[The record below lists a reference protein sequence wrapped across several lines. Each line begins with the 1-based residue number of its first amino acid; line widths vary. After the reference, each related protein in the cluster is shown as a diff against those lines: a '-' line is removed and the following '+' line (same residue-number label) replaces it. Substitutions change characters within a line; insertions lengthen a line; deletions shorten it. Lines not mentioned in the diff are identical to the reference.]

1 MRSREES
8 CFRGI
13 HPSPPVPSEKRVPFW
28 CGERGGR
35 TGAPRRPPCSETM
48 VPCENGS
55 SQATGACRGGGRGV
69 RRRPGGG
76 PRAGAAS
83 SVCPAFASAPQE
95 DDPQSPVP
103 TAPPHWWKANSSLRR
118 IGSISLTRW
127 LEACAEATSV
137 HPRGARRPEV
147 RPRGCWKPRAGT
159 PRFLL
164 PPREPGGHYGDF
176 LQVSSADLT
185 TGQRAEPGRHLVA
198 SAFAMRRDLPHRPR
212 ASGAARAPRSARG
225 VGAAGPWASAPPWR
239 ALSGSGCRTDFSL
252 ETF

>member
-1 MRSREES
+1 MRMARARRQAPAGAEAAES
-8 CFRGI
+8 
-13 HPSPPVPSEKRVPFW
+13 
-28 CGERGGR
+28 
-35 TGAPRRPPCSETM
+35 
-48 VPCENGS
+48 
-55 SQATGACRGGGRGV
+55 GGGREAG
-69 RRRPGGG
+69 
-76 PRAGAAS
+76 RAGAAS

-127 LEACAEATSV
+127 LEACAEAASV
-137 HPRGARRPEV
+137 HPRAARRPEV

-159 PRFLL
+159 PRLLL